1 MGLSTNNPVV
11 ITVVTSGQSFA
22 RSFSVKIT
30 QLECDSLAKGKFFF
44 KNLFKYCIPV
54 SR

>member
-30 QLECDSLAKGKFFF
+30 QLECDSLAKGKLFFQ
-44 KNLFKYCIPV
+44 LF
-54 SR
+54 